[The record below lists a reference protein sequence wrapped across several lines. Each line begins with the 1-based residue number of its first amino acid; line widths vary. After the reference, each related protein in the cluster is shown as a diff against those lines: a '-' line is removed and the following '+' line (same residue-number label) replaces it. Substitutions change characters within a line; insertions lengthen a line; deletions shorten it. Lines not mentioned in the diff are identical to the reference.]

1 MLTIDSLRAYGAN
14 VEEGLARCM
23 NMEPFYLKV
32 VGMVKD
38 DVDGSFA
45 KLKSAMAARDAQ
57 KTFEAAHALKG
68 STGNVALT
76 PIFKPVCAL
85 SNMLKGELVTGGHI
99 LHKGHAQNGLA
110 RLERLQ
116 RHSDVVA
123 LGNLDKLVHGSLPP

>member
-14 VEEGLARCM
+14 VEEGLGRCM

-45 KLKSAMAARDAQ
+45 RLKAAMDARDAE

-85 SNMLKGELVTGGHI
+85 SDMLKGNTAASMGPECDSLANEVFE
-99 LHKGHAQNGLA
+99 QYA
-110 RLERLQ
+110 RLK
-116 RHSDVVA
+116 A
-123 LGNLDKLVHGSLPP
+123 L

>member
-14 VEEGLARCM
+14 VEEGLGRCM

-45 KLKSAMAARDAQ
+45 KLKAAMDARDAE

-85 SNMLKGELVTGGHI
+85 SDMLKGNTAASMGPECDSLANEVFE
-99 LHKGHAQNGLA
+99 QYA
-110 RLERLQ
+110 RLK
-116 RHSDVVA
+116 A
-123 LGNLDKLVHGSLPP
+123 L

>member
-14 VEEGLARCM
+14 VEEGLGRCM

-32 VGMVKD
+32 VGMLKD

-45 KLKSAMAARDAQ
+45 KLKAAVAEHDAE

-76 PIFKPVCAL
+76 PIFKPVCTL
-85 SNMLKGELVTGGHI
+85 SDMLKGNTDMAMGPECDR
-99 LHKGHAQNGLA
+99 LA
-110 RLERLQ
+110 NEVLEQYDRLK
-116 RHSDVVA
+116 A
-123 LGNLDKLVHGSLPP
+123 L

>member
-14 VEEGLARCM
+14 VEEGLGRCM

-38 DVDGSFA
+38 DVDGS
-45 KLKSAMAARDAQ
+45 
-57 KTFEAAHALKG
+57 FEAAHALKG

-85 SNMLKGELVTGGHI
+85 SDMLKGNTDMAMGPECDR
-99 LHKGHAQNGLA
+99 LA
-110 RLERLQ
+110 NEVLEQYDRLK
-116 RHSDVVA
+116 A
-123 LGNLDKLVHGSLPP
+123 L

>member
-45 KLKSAMAARDAQ
+45 RLKAAMAERDPE

-76 PIFKPVCAL
+76 PVFQHQIP
-85 SNMLKGELVTGGHI
+85 S
-99 LHKGHAQNGLA
+99 
-110 RLERLQ
+110 
-116 RHSDVVA
+116 
-123 LGNLDKLVHGSLPP
+123 GSFHTS

>member
-14 VEEGLARCM
+14 VDEGLGRCM

-45 KLKSAMAARDAQ
+45 GLKAAMDARDAE

-85 SNMLKGELVTGGHI
+85 SDMLKGNTAASMGPECDSLANEVFE
-99 LHKGHAQNGLA
+99 QYA
-110 RLERLQ
+110 RLK
-116 RHSDVVA
+116 A
-123 LGNLDKLVHGSLPP
+123 L

>member
-14 VEEGLARCM
+14 VEEGLGRCM

-45 KLKSAMAARDAQ
+45 RLKAAMAERDAA

-85 SNMLKGELVTGGHI
+85 SDMLKGNTAMVMGDECDR
-99 LHKGHAQNGLA
+99 LA
-110 RLERLQ
+110 NEVLEQYERLK
-116 RHSDVVA
+116 A
-123 LGNLDKLVHGSLPP
+123 L

>member
-1 MLTIDSLRAYGAN
+1 MLTIESLRAYGAN
-14 VEEGLARCM
+14 VEEGLGRCM

-32 VGMVKD
+32 VGMVRD

-45 KLKSAMAARDAQ
+45 KLKAAMAERDTA

-85 SNMLKGELVTGGHI
+85 SDMLKGNTGMTMGPECDR
-99 LHKGHAQNGLA
+99 LA
-110 RLERLQ
+110 NEVFEQYDRLK
-116 RHSDVVA
+116 A
-123 LGNLDKLVHGSLPP
+123 L

>member
-14 VEEGLARCM
+14 VEEGLGRCM

-32 VGMVKD
+32 VGMLKD

-45 KLKSAMAARDAQ
+45 RLKAAMADRDAE

-76 PIFKPVCAL
+76 PIFKPVCTL
-85 SNMLKGELVTGGHI
+85 SDMLKGNTDKPMGSECD
-99 LHKGHAQNGLA
+99 QLA
-110 RLERLQ
+110 NEIFEQYERLKT
-116 RHSDVVA
+116 
-123 LGNLDKLVHGSLPP
+123 L

>member
-14 VEEGLARCM
+14 IEEGLGRCM
-23 NMEPFYLKV
+23 NMEPFYLRL

-45 KLKSAMAARDAQ
+45 RLKSAMAERDAA

-85 SNMLKGELVTGGHI
+85 SDMLKGNTDKPMRPECDY
-99 LHKGHAQNGLA
+99 LA
-110 RLERLQ
+110 NEVFEQYNRLK
-116 RHSDVVA
+116 A
-123 LGNLDKLVHGSLPP
+123 L

>member
-1 MLTIDSLRAYGAN
+1 MLTIDALRAYGAN
-14 VEEGLARCM
+14 VDEGLGRCM

-45 KLKSAMAARDAQ
+45 KLKAALTERDAA

-76 PIFKPVCAL
+76 PIFEPVCAL
-85 SNMLKGELVTGGHI
+85 SDMLKGNTDAPMSSECDR
-99 LHKGHAQNGLA
+99 LA
-110 RLERLQ
+110 SAVFEQYERLK
-116 RHSDVVA
+116 A
-123 LGNLDKLVHGSLPP
+123 L